1 MSGEKLKQFADIVYR
16 LWVQK
21 RSKYKNF
28 TQLSSRFST
37 DLFHSGR
44 AKWHFAGRG
53 SAATETKRILLSCAL
68 FVNSESWSAHALTHC
83 MMPVVNQTTNH
94 LHATRVHRSSLDVH
108 NYVSQQKLAHLKLRN
123 TVEFPQFSSLNTW
136 TFVVVRYHLR
146 YGGSVMTLVCHDVCL
161 SVCEQNHTKSL
172 NDFTQPRS
180 IMD

>member
-136 TFVVVRYHLR
+136 TVC
-146 YGGSVMTLVCHDVCL
+146 SCTLSPAPRRFCNDLGLSWCLFVCL
-161 SVCEQNHTKSL
+161 WTKSHEKSKR
-172 NDFTQPRS
+172 FYATA
-180 IMD
+180 